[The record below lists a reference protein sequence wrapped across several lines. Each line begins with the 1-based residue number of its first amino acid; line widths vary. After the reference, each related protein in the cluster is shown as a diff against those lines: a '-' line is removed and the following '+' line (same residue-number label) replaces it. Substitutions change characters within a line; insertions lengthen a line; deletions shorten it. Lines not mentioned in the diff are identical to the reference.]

1 MSDSPSEAEQR
12 WREIV
17 ERQRASGSTAAAF
30 CRDNGI
36 ATSSF
41 FAWKRKL
48 GCQPAAFVEA
58 TVVGTPPVAD
68 ARPSARASIEV
79 LLRNGRRVRVG
90 RGFDHGLLAEVVAA
104 LEGMA

>member
-1 MSDSPSEAEQR
+1 MSARSAAEQR

-30 CRDNGI
+30 CRDNHI

-48 GCQPAAFVEA
+48 GGPPAAFVEA
-58 TVVGTPPVAD
+58 AVVGTPPA
-68 ARPSARASIEV
+68 PRASIEV

-90 RGFDHGLLAEVVAA
+90 RGFDRGLLAEVVAA
-104 LEGMA
+104 LEAVA

>member
-1 MSDSPSEAEQR
+1 MSAPPTAAEQR

-17 ERQRASGSTAAAF
+17 ERQRAGGSTVAAF
-30 CRDNGI
+30 CRDHHI

-48 GCQPAAFVEA
+48 RGCDDDPPAAFVEA
-58 TVVGTPPVAD
+58 AVVGTPPA
-68 ARPSARASIEV
+68 SRAWIEV
-79 LLRNGRRVRVG
+79 RLRGGRRVRLG
-90 RGFDHGLLAEVVAA
+90 PGFDAGLLAAVVRT

>member
-17 ERQRASGSTAAAF
+17 QRQRASGSTVAAF
-30 CRDNGI
+30 CRDNHI

-48 GCQPAAFVEA
+48 LGGSPAAFVEA
-58 TVVGTPPVAD
+58 TVVGTPPA
-68 ARPSARASIEV
+68 SAAWIEV
-79 LLRNGRRVRVG
+79 RLRGGRRLRLG
-90 RGFDHGLLAEVVAA
+90 RGFDRGLLAEVVAA